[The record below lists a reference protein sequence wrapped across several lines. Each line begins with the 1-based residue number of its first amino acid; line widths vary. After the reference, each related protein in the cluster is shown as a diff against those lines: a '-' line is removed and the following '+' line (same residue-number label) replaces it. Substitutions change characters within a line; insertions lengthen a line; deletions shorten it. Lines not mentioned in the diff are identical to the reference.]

1 MGNSGKNSNTS
12 QFFITLSDVSKL
24 TGKHVGFGKVIADH
38 MLKVR
43 KSEEPWCV
51 CVRACVVVR
60 EGGGE
65 RGRER
70 ACGCTAAKPAE
81 RRALWSPALSVH
93 AAVAVAPAAV
103 LRRSARSRVGLPR
116 CSSAGRPL
124 GRCERA
130 LT

>member
-1 MGNSGKNSNTS
+1 MLAELDHAKL
-12 QFFITLSDVSKL
+12 ITRKTTQPLPKPPDEAL
-24 TGKHVGFGKVIADH
+24 GFGKVIADH

-60 EGGGE
+60 EARGG

-124 GRCERA
+124 G
-130 LT
+130 